1 MKPTVSMTMRC
12 RSEPAAPPTPRWW
25 AHRFGAMTTW
35 ACSPITV
42 TTEKHTTAVKSIS
55 RARKE
60 ATVVNTSAYWRAM
73 SVASEVPSMSHR
85 LWYGAVVSVPD
96 APCSQID
103 ADPHS
108 LIDPH

>member
-25 AHRFGAMTTW
+25 THRLGSTTTW

-55 RARKE
+55 RASKE
-60 ATVVNTSAYWRAM
+60 ATVVNTSAFWRAM
-73 SVASEVPSMSHR
+73 SVAPKSPR
-85 LWYGAVVSVPD
+85 
-96 APCSQID
+96 
-103 ADPHS
+103 
-108 LIDPH
+108 